1 MIKIPGRMP
10 AALVLAV
17 VLFAPSFAKAQ
28 MFPDAP
34 IRFGRQRPSCAEE
47 PPYYKYVRQQYY
59 GYFPTCWRKWPTG
72 WQCPCGHPEP
82 PDLERALRERPLE
95 LSKTRTDD
103 GVEGPAEG
111 TDNPEKSIELRRD
124 PKNILPDDD
133 MGPVNPPPPARG
145 GRIDNVPPINPNNPN
160 NPGNPVVPGTPGNP
174 VGPGNPAA
182 GVNEPRTSVVD
193 DPNATVAAVD
203 APELP
208 PVSLSNDDSPG
219 SIDPVPSPLASEA
232 SPQPPIAPPAG
243 TIPVRPAARPGQ
255 RRGFL
260 SALIGRIR
268 RG

>member
-10 AALVLAV
+10 AALALAV
-17 VLFAPSFAKAQ
+17 VLFAPSFTQAQ
-28 MFPDAP
+28 QLFPNAP
-34 IRFGRQRPSCAEE
+34 IRVRRQRPSCAEE
-47 PPYYKYVRQQYY
+47 PPYYKFVRQQYY

-103 GVEGPAEG
+103 GVDAPAEG
-111 TDNPEKSIELRRD
+111 MDNSEKSIELRRD

-145 GRIDNVPPINPNNPN
+145 GRLDNVPPINPNNRD
-160 NPGNPVVPGTPGNP
+160 NPGNPVVPGA
-174 VGPGNPAA
+174 PGNPAA
-182 GVNEPRTSVVD
+182 RLNEPRASVD
-193 DPNATVAAVD
+193 DSNATVAAGD

-208 PVSLSNDDSPG
+208 PVSLANDESPG
-219 SIDPVPSPLASEA
+219 SIDPVPSPSASEA
-232 SPQPPIAPPAG
+232 SPQPSIAPPAG